1 MATVGA
7 ISAAPNGLMAEVP
20 WIVDRIGDR
29 IGSRRILYIFI
40 IYHYIYIMYT
50 VPYMTIMMLCGR
62 SNHKPSPIV
71 GSFFGIPLSIHI
83 SH

>member
-7 ISAAPNGLMAEVP
+7 ISAAPIGLIPEVP

-40 IYHYIYIMYT
+40 IYHYNMYIYIYIYVYCT
-50 VPYMTIMMLCGR
+50 LYDHYDV
-62 SNHKPSPIV
+62 V
-71 GSFFGIPLSIHI
+71 W
-83 SH
+83 